1 MKQRWK
7 KSIAYIMSFCML
19 FGIMQTAAWE
29 MPVYAE
35 TADGEVDESQE
46 GVHIVRYLTGEL
58 GKQFT
63 DTDTSPESH
72 TDRLTDFI
80 AETQSMTWSVEFQTT
95 DTKLQSLLALEN
107 SGNYLAFY
115 LKDGNKIG
123 FEAKNPASSG
133 VETVTS
139 FSDGNWH
146 KAEFEIIKGE
156 AAVIRLDD
164 TEVKR
169 VENPVCISD
178 LAWSPAAF
186 TIGGMNHY
194 TGKGGWHFNGKLR
207 NVVCSKTVSLMP
219 NPVWEQVN
227 LADSRIQTGQ
237 SFQEGSIHMTYR
249 LKEAFSDRV
258 TVLTVGDSEIYVN
271 PSTKKLGL
279 KAGSVIV
286 EQEAPDIH
294 LGTAKWHNLTLTKE
308 ADGISFYLDGEALGN
323 GSFSGTFDVS
333 AIQKGESVYGAKTQ
347 LYDSV
352 LTPAQISE
360 LHMDTK
366 FTSYPDPTEKLE
378 GYYKGENREI
388 FNAGFDGSVAYRIP
402 AIATSKKT
410 GTVIASIDK
419 RWITNADTGI
429 NDTVVRRS
437 EDNGETRQLVIPA
450 IDMQDDCAYTIDPEI
465 VVDNDPQ
472 SPHYGRVYI
481 LVGMVRRG
489 VSLWGAQAGT
499 GYKKINGKDYQILL
513 DEDENEYTVRENG
526 IVYDSEGNK
535 TEYQVETRA
544 EAPYTDMGRLY
555 KSGEYIGSI
564 YKGDAELSMV
574 NTYYLW
580 MTYSDD
586 DGVTWS
592 LPKDLNPMVKA
603 DWMTFFGTGPGAGA
617 QLQSGRLIFTMYCM
631 TSANQASHFSSYN
644 VYTDDHGKTWHRGAS
659 PNDISETENATNST
673 RELNESCIVELD
685 NGHLI
690 QFMKNSTPEVAM
702 AVSVTQGESWGEVT
716 YAQGIREVYCEMSVV
731 HYGDLFDPADG
742 QTKEAIIFAN
752 PTGNGRNHGRVR
764 IAFVN
769 EDDTLDWAYDKLI
782 EEKNFLYTSLTV
794 MENGMIGLIYEN
806 EKGDSTAAAFTSF
819 SPQYIM
825 DPNRYENTPQPSAIE
840 VAIFDASGAE
850 TDALVAGN
858 KLYIEV
864 EFDDV
869 VFAAGN
875 VTLNVLIGDQTK
887 EAALIG
893 NVNENTL
900 AFSYPIRQDDNGI
913 VTALAEVNVKEG
925 GVAETI
931 YNVRLTD
938 KPFVTKTVRVGKIS
952 AEGFAELPTAG
963 MTATAGSAHSD
974 GAAQN
979 VLDGNIDTLWH
990 TNYGNDE
997 DKASNGGRPK
1007 HWITIDLGG
1016 SYLVSGLQYT
1026 PRKTVNP
1033 NGTIT
1038 EYQIEISTDG
1048 ETFYPYERGEWK
1060 KDSAVKTVY
1069 FTFAAAAATHVRL
1082 RALETKDDFA
1092 SAAEI
1097 RIIGKAQDSG
1107 AVNRLELAQEVL
1119 NYGDKTEM
1127 FSELYPEFSEAV
1139 ETAKELLEDSSVS
1152 QQQLDAAFGALQTAK
1167 TQSFQTIDDD
1177 LAAAIADKNT
1187 KVPEDYNITS
1197 WAAYRKACEA
1207 VENLS
1212 GETALEEK
1220 LKLFLNLKEVEK
1232 NLVKLNVALV
1242 EHITVLSKDDV
1253 RELEAGSQLQLSA
1266 EIEPE
1271 DAANQEVD
1279 WNSGDPKKASV
1290 DENGLVTA
1298 IEEGDVTITA
1308 EAKDGSGITGDITL
1322 KITPEPTTDPKKP
1335 VTKITVTSKDG
1346 QKELTIED
1354 TLQLL
1359 AEIEPEDA
1367 TNQEVDWSSSDPKKA
1382 SVDENGLVTAIEEGD
1397 VAITA
1402 EAKDGSG
1409 ITGNITLKIQ
1419 AKQEENPEKPVESV
1433 RITAAGNKTKLQI
1446 QEQVKLTAV
1455 VMPWDATNKKVVWAS
1470 SKPSIASVDTN
1481 GNVKALRAGKTTIT
1495 ARPADG
1501 KGGVSGSI
1509 GIEVLPRK
1517 VTGITVTA
1525 AENRKTL
1532 TVNET
1537 VKLTASVK
1545 PTDAANKKVSW
1556 SSGNSNI
1563 ASVDAN
1569 GNVKAKAIG
1578 AVVITA
1584 KALDGSNV
1592 KGSITLKVE
1601 QGLPEAGEIFP
1612 IENRNYKIIISSATE
1627 KTAMLL
1633 KSLKNTKKKVSI
1645 KPSVSI
1651 EGQDY
1656 KITVIGEKAFQ
1667 KDKKMTQVTIGSN
1680 VTKIGKNAFA
1690 NCSKLKKIVIV
1701 SDKITKIYKNAFK
1714 GIKKNAQIIVPKKK
1728 LKRYKFLLKK
1738 AKLPKSVKVK
1748 SK

>member
-1 MKQRWK
+1 M
-7 KSIAYIMSFCML
+7 
-19 FGIMQTAAWE
+19 
-29 MPVYAE
+29 
-35 TADGEVDESQE
+35 
-46 GVHIVRYLTGEL
+46 
-58 GKQFT
+58 
-63 DTDTSPESH
+63 
-72 TDRLTDFI
+72 
-80 AETQSMTWSVEFQTT
+80 
-95 DTKLQSLLALEN
+95 
-107 SGNYLAFY
+107 
-115 LKDGNKIG
+115 
-123 FEAKNPASSG
+123 
-133 VETVTS
+133 
-139 FSDGNWH
+139 
-146 KAEFEIIKGE
+146 
-156 AAVIRLDD
+156 
-164 TEVKR
+164 
-169 VENPVCISD
+169 
-178 LAWSPAAF
+178 
-186 TIGGMNHY
+186 
-194 TGKGGWHFNGKLR
+194 
-207 NVVCSKTVSLMP
+207 
-219 NPVWEQVN
+219 
-227 LADSRIQTGQ
+227 
-237 SFQEGSIHMTYR
+237 
-249 LKEAFSDRV
+249 
-258 TVLTVGDSEIYVN
+258 
-271 PSTKKLGL
+271 
-279 KAGSVIV
+279 
-286 EQEAPDIH
+286 
-294 LGTAKWHNLTLTKE
+294 
-308 ADGISFYLDGEALGN
+308 
-323 GSFSGTFDVS
+323 
-333 AIQKGESVYGAKTQ
+333 
-347 LYDSV
+347 
-352 LTPAQISE
+352 
-360 LHMDTK
+360 
-366 FTSYPDPTEKLE
+366 
-378 GYYKGENREI
+378 
-388 FNAGFDGSVAYRIP
+388 
-402 AIATSKKT
+402 
-410 GTVIASIDK
+410 
-419 RWITNADTGI
+419 
-429 NDTVVRRS
+429 
-437 EDNGETRQLVIPA
+437 
-450 IDMQDDCAYTIDPEI
+450 
-465 VVDNDPQ
+465 
-472 SPHYGRVYI
+472 
-481 LVGMVRRG
+481 
-489 VSLWGAQAGT
+489 
-499 GYKKINGKDYQILL
+499 
-513 DEDENEYTVRENG
+513 
-526 IVYDSEGNK
+526 
-535 TEYQVETRA
+535 
-544 EAPYTDMGRLY
+544 
-555 KSGEYIGSI
+555 
-564 YKGDAELSMV
+564 
-574 NTYYLW
+574 
-580 MTYSDD
+580 
-586 DGVTWS
+586 
-592 LPKDLNPMVKA
+592 
-603 DWMTFFGTGPGAGA
+603 
-617 QLQSGRLIFTMYCM
+617 
-631 TSANQASHFSSYN
+631 
-644 VYTDDHGKTWHRGAS
+644 
-659 PNDISETENATNST
+659 
-673 RELNESCIVELD
+673 
-685 NGHLI
+685 
-690 QFMKNSTPEVAM
+690 
-702 AVSVTQGESWGEVT
+702 
-716 YAQGIREVYCEMSVV
+716 
-731 HYGDLFDPADG
+731 
-742 QTKEAIIFAN
+742 
-752 PTGNGRNHGRVR
+752 
-764 IAFVN
+764 
-769 EDDTLDWAYDKLI
+769 
-782 EEKNFLYTSLTV
+782 
-794 MENGMIGLIYEN
+794 
-806 EKGDSTAAAFTSF
+806 
-819 SPQYIM
+819 
-825 DPNRYENTPQPSAIE
+825 
-840 VAIFDASGAE
+840 
-850 TDALVAGN
+850 
-858 KLYIEV
+858 
-864 EFDDV
+864 
-869 VFAAGN
+869 
-875 VTLNVLIGDQTK
+875 
-887 EAALIG
+887 
-893 NVNENTL
+893 
-900 AFSYPIRQDDNGI
+900 
-913 VTALAEVNVKEG
+913 NVKEG

-931 YNVRLTD
+931 YNARLTD

-979 VLDGNIDTLWH
+979 VLDGDINSLWH

-1026 PRKTVNP
+1026 PRKTANP

-1097 RIIGKAQDSG
+1097 RMIGKAQDSG

-1119 NYGDKTEM
+1119 NYGDKTDM

-1139 ETAKELLEDSSVS
+1139 GTAKELLEDSSVS

-1177 LAAAIADKNT
+1177 IAAAIADKNA
-1187 KVPEDYNITS
+1187 KVPEEYNITS

-1220 LKLFLNLKEVEK
+1220 LKLFLNLKEAEK
-1232 NLVKLNVALV
+1232 NLVKLNVVLV

-1308 EAKDGSGITGDITL
+1308 EAKDGSGITG
-1322 KITPEPTTDPKKP
+1322 
-1335 VTKITVTSKDG
+1335 
-1346 QKELTIED
+1346 
-1354 TLQLL
+1354 
-1359 AEIEPEDA
+1359 
-1367 TNQEVDWSSSDPKKA
+1367 
-1382 SVDENGLVTAIEEGD
+1382 
-1397 VAITA
+1397 
-1402 EAKDGSG
+1402 
-1409 ITGNITLKIQ
+1409 NITLKIQ

-1470 SKPSIASVDTN
+1470 SKPNIASVDTN

-1509 GIEVLPRK
+1509 GIEALPRK
-1517 VTGITVTA
+1517 VTGITVIA
-1525 AENRKTL
+1525 AGNRKTL

-1537 VKLTASVK
+1537 VNLTASVK

-1612 IENRNYKIIISSATE
+1612 IENRNYKIIVSSATE

>member
-1 MKQRWK
+1 M
-7 KSIAYIMSFCML
+7 
-19 FGIMQTAAWE
+19 
-29 MPVYAE
+29 
-35 TADGEVDESQE
+35 
-46 GVHIVRYLTGEL
+46 
-58 GKQFT
+58 
-63 DTDTSPESH
+63 
-72 TDRLTDFI
+72 
-80 AETQSMTWSVEFQTT
+80 
-95 DTKLQSLLALEN
+95 
-107 SGNYLAFY
+107 
-115 LKDGNKIG
+115 
-123 FEAKNPASSG
+123 
-133 VETVTS
+133 
-139 FSDGNWH
+139 
-146 KAEFEIIKGE
+146 
-156 AAVIRLDD
+156 
-164 TEVKR
+164 
-169 VENPVCISD
+169 
-178 LAWSPAAF
+178 
-186 TIGGMNHY
+186 
-194 TGKGGWHFNGKLR
+194 
-207 NVVCSKTVSLMP
+207 
-219 NPVWEQVN
+219 
-227 LADSRIQTGQ
+227 
-237 SFQEGSIHMTYR
+237 
-249 LKEAFSDRV
+249 
-258 TVLTVGDSEIYVN
+258 
-271 PSTKKLGL
+271 
-279 KAGSVIV
+279 
-286 EQEAPDIH
+286 
-294 LGTAKWHNLTLTKE
+294 
-308 ADGISFYLDGEALGN
+308 
-323 GSFSGTFDVS
+323 
-333 AIQKGESVYGAKTQ
+333 
-347 LYDSV
+347 
-352 LTPAQISE
+352 
-360 LHMDTK
+360 
-366 FTSYPDPTEKLE
+366 
-378 GYYKGENREI
+378 
-388 FNAGFDGSVAYRIP
+388 
-402 AIATSKKT
+402 
-410 GTVIASIDK
+410 
-419 RWITNADTGI
+419 
-429 NDTVVRRS
+429 
-437 EDNGETRQLVIPA
+437 
-450 IDMQDDCAYTIDPEI
+450 
-465 VVDNDPQ
+465 
-472 SPHYGRVYI
+472 
-481 LVGMVRRG
+481 
-489 VSLWGAQAGT
+489 
-499 GYKKINGKDYQILL
+499 
-513 DEDENEYTVRENG
+513 
-526 IVYDSEGNK
+526 
-535 TEYQVETRA
+535 
-544 EAPYTDMGRLY
+544 
-555 KSGEYIGSI
+555 
-564 YKGDAELSMV
+564 
-574 NTYYLW
+574 
-580 MTYSDD
+580 
-586 DGVTWS
+586 
-592 LPKDLNPMVKA
+592 
-603 DWMTFFGTGPGAGA
+603 
-617 QLQSGRLIFTMYCM
+617 
-631 TSANQASHFSSYN
+631 
-644 VYTDDHGKTWHRGAS
+644 
-659 PNDISETENATNST
+659 
-673 RELNESCIVELD
+673 
-685 NGHLI
+685 
-690 QFMKNSTPEVAM
+690 
-702 AVSVTQGESWGEVT
+702 
-716 YAQGIREVYCEMSVV
+716 
-731 HYGDLFDPADG
+731 
-742 QTKEAIIFAN
+742 
-752 PTGNGRNHGRVR
+752 
-764 IAFVN
+764 
-769 EDDTLDWAYDKLI
+769 
-782 EEKNFLYTSLTV
+782 
-794 MENGMIGLIYEN
+794 
-806 EKGDSTAAAFTSF
+806 
-819 SPQYIM
+819 
-825 DPNRYENTPQPSAIE
+825 
-840 VAIFDASGAE
+840 
-850 TDALVAGN
+850 
-858 KLYIEV
+858 
-864 EFDDV
+864 
-869 VFAAGN
+869 
-875 VTLNVLIGDQTK
+875 
-887 EAALIG
+887 
-893 NVNENTL
+893 
-900 AFSYPIRQDDNGI
+900 
-913 VTALAEVNVKEG
+913 
-925 GVAETI
+925 AETI
-931 YNVRLTD
+931 YNARLTD

-979 VLDGNIDTLWH
+979 VLDGDINSLWH

-1026 PRKTVNP
+1026 PRKTANP

-1097 RIIGKAQDSG
+1097 RMIGKAQDSG

-1119 NYGDKTEM
+1119 NYGDKTDM

-1139 ETAKELLEDSSVS
+1139 GTAKELLEDSSVS

-1177 LAAAIADKNT
+1177 IAAAIADKNA
-1187 KVPEDYNITS
+1187 KVPEEYNITS

-1220 LKLFLNLKEVEK
+1220 LKLFLNLKEAEK
-1232 NLVKLNVALV
+1232 NLVKLNVVLV

-1308 EAKDGSGITGDITL
+1308 EAKDGSGITG
-1322 KITPEPTTDPKKP
+1322 
-1335 VTKITVTSKDG
+1335 
-1346 QKELTIED
+1346 
-1354 TLQLL
+1354 
-1359 AEIEPEDA
+1359 
-1367 TNQEVDWSSSDPKKA
+1367 
-1382 SVDENGLVTAIEEGD
+1382 
-1397 VAITA
+1397 
-1402 EAKDGSG
+1402 
-1409 ITGNITLKIQ
+1409 NITLKIQ

-1470 SKPSIASVDTN
+1470 SKPNIASVDTN

-1509 GIEVLPRK
+1509 GIEALPRK
-1517 VTGITVTA
+1517 VTGITVIA
-1525 AENRKTL
+1525 AGNRKTL

-1612 IENRNYKIIISSATE
+1612 IENRNYKIIVSSATE